1 MTNHA
6 RNSALARLEA
16 FVGEWAIEVDFPD
29 GLKDAS
35 GRTTFEWALDRQY
48 LLQRWTVPH
57 PEAPDGM
64 AVISVESD
72 GDGEAYVQHYFD
84 SRGVVRVYR
93 MTFRDGLWT
102 LVRDAPD
109 FTPLDFSQRYTG
121 VFAADGASI
130 AGRWETSYDG
140 TTWELDFELG
150 YRRVG

>member
-1 MTNHA
+1 MTNDA
-6 RNSALARLEA
+6 RSGALARLEA

-29 GLKDAS
+29 GPKDAS
-35 GRTTFEWALDRQY
+35 GRITFEWALGRQY
-48 LLQRWTVPH
+48 LLQRWAVPH

-64 AVISVESD
+64 AVISVD
-72 GDGEAYVQHYFD
+72 GDGDGYVQHYFD
-84 SRGVVRVYR
+84 SRGVARVYR

-121 VFAADGASI
+121 VFAADGSSI

-140 TTWELDFELG
+140 TTWELDFELA
-150 YRRVG
+150 YRRVA

>member
-1 MTNHA
+1 MA
-6 RNSALARLEA
+6 DGVRSGALARLEA
-16 FVGEWAIEVDFPD
+16 FVGEWTLEVDFPGGISD
-29 GLKDAS
+29 SS
-35 GRTTFEWALDRQY
+35 GRVTFEWALGRQY
-48 LLQRWTVPH
+48 LLQRWQVPH
-57 PEAPDGM
+57 PDAPDGM
-64 AVISVESD
+64 AVISVED
-72 GDGEAYVQHYFD
+72 DGEAYVQHYFD

-121 VFAADGASI
+121 AFSADGSSI

-150 YRRVG
+150 YRRVA